1 MSHPLLLTKK
11 EVACLVLRGLMVHSP
26 MGPPVDL
33 NLYRLRV
40 AAPPIVFFPRI
51 GKSTT
56 LGHLDDLAVL
66 PALLWTGDS

>member
-1 MSHPLLLTKK
+1 
-11 EVACLVLRGLMVHSP
+11 MVHSP

-40 AAPPIVFFPRI
+40 AAPARVFFPRI
-51 GKSTT
+51 AKSTT

-66 PALLWTGDS
+66 PALLWKGRAAPRVHVRTRRWTVRHRSYM